1 MNNSRAI
8 RSDGDLQGMAETL
21 RYLLR
26 SKKVDVEALLE
37 IGDFFCTKNEFHN
50 AIMAFS
56 KVLGHTHQIKRPT
69 SQRSSIQKFRSTQS
83 INSRFKQCG

>member
-37 IGDFFCTKNEFHN
+37 IGDFFCAKNEFHN

-56 KVLGHTHQIKRPT
+56 KVLVYHQIKRPYFAEVKH
-69 SQRSSIQKFRSTQS
+69 SEI
-83 INSRFKQCG
+83 